1 MVHGSQKKGKKS
13 PKTALVKGQ
22 KAHSDLLVREK
33 VLL

>member
-1 MVHGSQKKGKKS
+1 MVHGSQKKAQKA
-13 PKTALVKGQ
+13 PETALVKGQ